1 MKKWIAVV
9 GVLVVVGAWWAWTER
24 PVIPWNC
31 RQLLVVVGQDWNA
44 TRGALQ
50 RFERGGIGESW
61 RRVGESV
68 PVDLGRGGLGWGL
81 GLHPMPAGSGPIKA
95 EGDGRA
101 PAGIF
106 ELTQAFAVEP
116 GEVRGT
122 GLPVAT
128 VTPDLVCVD
137 DGNSNRYNTMFSHE
151 PGQAKNWTSAET
163 MLRTDGVYRFGVFV
177 AHNTDPARP
186 GCGSCIFLHIRH
198 GDGRPTSG
206 CTAMEAEH
214 LRQIIL
220 WLRDRPVL
228 VQLPAAEYARLA
240 SEWGLPGE

>member
-1 MKKWIAVV
+1 MKKWVGVV
-9 GVLVVVGAWWAWTER
+9 GVLIVVCAWWAWTER
-24 PVIPWNC
+24 PVIPWRC
-31 RQLLVVVGQDWNA
+31 RQLLAVVGRDWNA
-44 TRGALQ
+44 TRGTLQ
-50 RFERGGIGESW
+50 RFERGGIGEPW
-61 RRVGESV
+61 RRVGEPV
-68 PVDLGRGGLGWGL
+68 PVDLGRGGLGWGR
-81 GLHPMPAGSGPIKA
+81 GLHPMPVSSGPVKA

-106 ELTQAFAVEP
+106 ELTQAFAINPSEI
-116 GEVRGT
+116 RGT

-137 DGNSNRYNTMFSHE
+137 DGTSDRYNTMFSHALDQ
-151 PGQAKNWTSAET
+151 PKNWTSAES

-177 AHNTDPARP
+177 AHNTDPAQS

-198 GDGRPTSG
+198 TDGRPTTG
-206 CTAMEAEH
+206 CTAMDAEH

-220 WLRDRPVL
+220 WLRERPVL

-240 SEWGLPGE
+240 AEWGLPGE